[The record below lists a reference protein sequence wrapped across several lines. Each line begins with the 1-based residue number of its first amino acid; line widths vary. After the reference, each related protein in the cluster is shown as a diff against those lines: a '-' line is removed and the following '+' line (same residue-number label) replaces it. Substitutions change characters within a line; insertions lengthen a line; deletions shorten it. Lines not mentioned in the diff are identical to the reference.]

1 MDDMPKRKPN
11 RMAGYNYSQNGAY
24 FITICA
30 KNRAEI
36 FSRIVPVG
44 ATAPGRPRVPVPTVQ
59 LTPLGQCVDDT
70 IQMQNKNGVTIDRY
84 VIMPDHIHAV
94 VFIAVETGECDGRK
108 NGDAGDRGR
117 SPLQG
122 VVRNVKSFVTKL
134 AGFSPWQKSFYD
146 HIIRNEI
153 EYVQIIKYIEDN
165 PAKWIA
171 GETEETIQWL
181 Q

>member
-1 MDDMPKRKPN
+1 
-11 RMAGYNYSQNGAY
+11 MAGYDYSKNGAY

-70 IQMQNKNGVTIDRY
+70 IKMQNKNGVTIDRY

-94 VFIAVETGECDGRK
+94 VFIAVETVERDGRK
-108 NGDAGDRGR
+108 NG
-117 SPLQG
+117 
-122 VVRNVKSFVTKL
+122 
-134 AGFSPWQKSFYD
+134 
-146 HIIRNEI
+146 
-153 EYVQIIKYIEDN
+153 
-165 PAKWIA
+165 
-171 GETEETIQWL
+171 
-181 Q
+181 